1 MSDLWEDIFLLNLV
15 LLFGKPKFRFRPWKT
30 VSSEML
36 EMWKMKNVTLFS
48 LDEQQSNGPFYLLLS
63 DRFTTFAPAG
73 IYAIAPNRQ
82 IYIQI
87 VLMKCGSDD
96 PKLPLSLMFGLQKEL
111 VHLLSEGRRTR
122 RRRGEGLRDLTAASS
137 LSQDVPRNLRLL
149 LVITSIH
156 QSTSL
161 TKKNFSL
168 GHGKIVVTSYLLPF
182 T

>member
-1 MSDLWEDIFLLNLV
+1 
-15 LLFGKPKFRFRPWKT
+15 
-30 VSSEML
+30 ML

-111 VHLLSEGRRTR
+111 VHLLSEGRQTR
-122 RRRGEGLRDLTAASS
+122 KRRGEGLRDLTAASS

>member
-1 MSDLWEDIFLLNLV
+1 MKNSAV
-15 LLFGKPKFRFRPWKT
+15 
-30 VSSEML
+30 SEML

-63 DRFTTFAPAG
+63 DRFTTFAPG

-87 VLMKCGSDD
+87 VLMKCGSYD

-122 RRRGEGLRDLTAASS
+122 KRRGEGLRDLTAAS
-137 LSQDVPRNLRLL
+137 LLLRDVPRNLCLS
-149 LVITSIH
+149 LV
-156 QSTSL
+156 L
-161 TKKNFSL
+161 TLNLQRSPLATKHFSL
-168 GHGKIVVTSYLLPF
+168 GHGKIVFTSYLLPF